1 MTLSELPLSSNYHR
15 ATERWPGA
23 PAIAEYYKAIENA
36 SKGSSHGVVEHVKS
50 FVECVCLTILYELD
64 LESPSAT
71 PSTTELLVEALK
83 ALGLQN
89 TRGASKLDKVLSAF
103 NKMSDA
109 LSEVRN
115 ESGPVAHGKDGFIDA
130 ISQSHAR
137 TFLHVGDALVGAL
150 MCAYDG
156 TEPNILV
163 TREPYDRFQHLSE
176 RIDDAVSMKATV
188 EADDSGTMLVVT
200 LNVAGKREESVKMRI
215 PPSRLL
221 YALDRFAFIEVLK
234 EIPADLIKVAHE
246 EEATIPTKETT
257 PAPALEVSPEQL
269 VIPAVSI
276 APSAQL
282 HQAAPAITQ
291 LLKSVGVADAGS
303 LAEKIVATA
312 EANTGVDWRVR
323 EPLLA
328 RLRISLRR
336 VLQSAQ
342 IAHEKTPQLI
352 EQVIEILKAIPDPSP
367 GTTDSKT

>member
-1 MTLSELPLSSNYHR
+1 VRHYTSNYHR

-23 PAIAEYYKAIENA
+23 PALAEYYKAIENA
-36 SKGSSHGVVEHVKS
+36 SIASSHGVVEHVKS

-71 PSTTELLVEALK
+71 PSTTELLVETLK

-176 RIDDAVSMKATV
+176 RIDDAVSMKASV
-188 EADDSGTMLVVT
+188 ETDDSGTMLVVT

-234 EIPADLIKVAHE
+234 EIPADMAKVAHDE
-246 EEATIPTKETT
+246 DE
-257 PAPALEVSPEQL
+257 
-269 VIPAVSI
+269 VIPAIETKRVPDQEVTPEQRVVPATAI
-276 APSAQL
+276 APSAHL
-282 HQAAPAITQ
+282 NQAVPAITQ
-291 LLKSVGVADAGS
+291 VLKLAGATDAHS
-303 LAEKIVATA
+303 LADKIVTA
-312 EANTGVDWRVR
+312 AAANTGTDWRVR

-342 IAHEKTPQLI
+342 IDHGKTPQLI
-352 EQVIEILKAIPDPSP
+352 EQLVEVLKTVPDPSP
-367 GTTDSKT
+367 ETAVNVT